1 MLAVFVDWFLT
12 SDNLVR
18 AMITGRKRLD
28 DEEAAKQKPL
38 VGCWRAA
45 IVAVFVAGLGAILF
59 QQTDFGALASA
70 GERLGYEHSSRGR
83 DIDDD

>member
-1 MLAVFVDWFLT
+1 MFVDWLLT
-12 SDNLVR
+12 SDNLVM

-28 DEEAAKQKPL
+28 DEEAGKQRPL
-38 VGCWRAA
+38 AGWWRGA
-45 IVAVFVAGLGAILF
+45 IVAAIVAGLGAVLF

-70 GERLGYEHSSRGR
+70 GERPGYEHSSRGG